1 MTLLEILEAVQP
13 DPLLRAHAHI
23 FLDEERIGRERWGS
37 ILPREGQ
44 RVLIN
49 VVPMGGGEGGKNPL
63 RVILTMAVVVV
74 ASVFGAGLGGAIFG
88 KLGLAT
94 TGIAGKFATAI
105 GTTLI
110 GTGGLLLVNAIAPI
124 RPPSGHEQ
132 EQDSPN
138 YFIDRARNTAWPF
151 APVPVVLGKH
161 RMVPALGAATYT
173 EVPEKRQ
180 ESYKEDLGDEQYLR
194 MLVVWGY
201 GPLKVRDLKI
211 GETPITDFQGVH
223 VETREGREGEPDLE
237 TYPKDVNEQALSIKL
252 EQADRWSSRTTAA
265 DADEISIDLTLP
277 QGLARLDDQG
287 KRQTLSVAFDLQY
300 KEVGSTEW
308 KRPPFVETRSR
319 PAPVPDPSVPDL
331 YTFLDSGLW
340 GGRATTDSSW
350 ETHTVTTSSVT
361 LTSNRS
367 TPARVGHSWHVP
379 QRGQYE
385 VRLRRTTLDRTSD
398 REFDQLYWTALR
410 SFTNEDPIAFGQPLA
425 RTAIVIR
432 ATDQL
437 HGSVDQLNAVVSSPV
452 LDWNG
457 TAWVEAETSNPASLY
472 RHVLQGPARANPVP
486 DAQIDLEALQAWHE
500 FCDTNGNEYN
510 AVRDFQGSIYDAL
523 ADIASVGRA
532 SPSYADGKWSI
543 VVDDGQQT
551 PVQHFT
557 PRNSSD
563 FSAERHFEAA
573 PHALRIRFANREEGW
588 RRDERIVYRDDYS
601 EIATAASRAL
611 SFDSNPSANDTV
623 QIGSTTY
630 TFTPSLSLAGDVLI
644 GSTAEASAANLIAAI
659 TAGQGDGTAYGTG
672 TTAHASVTAALG
684 ETNTQVV
691 ITALST
697 GPDGNSIT
705 VSVEPSVAESRITG
719 EGSLEGGSYG
729 AENFFSL
736 DVDQAQDV
744 VRFVVRLVAFEQR
757 HRLVN
762 GFPQPTPLH
771 HLLQQP
777 QTTVTDRTR
786 FLRDLVADDL
796 GREHRFRVLTVPAG
810 AQSLSNLCFP
820 FADDCAIL
828 FLHLKCLL
836 SACSEV
842 SLTTPE
848 YPSGL
853 AFQVFT
859 CGLVHFHLLLLGLV
873 GLLPYAYLWAR
884 SLAEPLIS
892 FYGPLK
898 GLDDLFFFVSRKGY
912 SQLEASATASWV
924 DQVQFAGFL
933 LQQSWIQFTAAGAGL
948 AILGCWFQWRRWTTG
963 VSLALV
969 WGFLNGGLLL
979 TGVLAFDFELLQR
992 SVMRV
997 YPLVSYGVMA
1007 LWIGLAVDGCTRLV
1021 TSRMRLHPEW
1031 VGGAVAAGLV
1041 SLVLASN
1048 FSYNDKREETWARDY
1063 AQTILSTLPQDA
1075 VLFTHGDNDTGPI
1088 GSLHHIEGVRPDV
1101 EVYNDQGL
1109 IFSNR
1114 LFPAR
1119 SSRRQKDRAIESF
1132 VKRSDRPVC
1141 FVQKPT
1147 QQWGTRNF
1155 GLFHLIEAKAHD
1167 PRSKRLSPTSAFSI
1181 GVIGWSGDR
1190 ISVILGS
1197 PNIEGCCWKAA
1208 AGS

>member
-1 MTLLEILEAVQP
+1 MSQVRQAARLSKTVASGRFSAPRGHVLATAASHPFRVEHADVELPVGMTLAEILEAVQP

-37 ILPREGQ
+37 FLPREGQ

-138 YFIDRARNTAWPF
+138 YFIDRARNTARPF

-161 RMVPALGAATYT
+161 RMVPPLGAATYT

-194 MLVVWGY
+194 LLVVWGY

-252 EQADRWSSRTTAA
+252 EQTDGWISRTTAA

-300 KEVGSTEW
+300 KEVGATEW

-367 TPARVGHSWHVP
+367 TPARVGYSWHVP

-398 REFDQLYWTALR
+398 REFDVLYWTALR

-437 HGSVDQLNAVVSSPV
+437 HGSVDQLTAVVSSPV

-486 DAQIDLEALQAWHE
+486 DEQIDLEALQDWHE
-500 FCDTNGNEYN
+500 FCETNGNEYN

-532 SPSYADGKWSI
+532 SPSYADGKWSV

-573 PHALRIRFANREEGW
+573 PHALRIRFANRNEGW
-588 RRDERIVYRDDYS
+588 RRDERIVYRGDYS
-601 EIATAASRAL
+601 EIATAASRTL

-630 TFTPSLSLAGDVLI
+630 TFTPSLSLAGAVLI
-644 GSTAEASAANLIAAI
+644 GSTAEDSAANLIAAI

-705 VSVEPSVAESRITG
+705 VSVEPSAAESRITG

-736 DVDQAQDV
+736 DAPGITDPEHVYRFGRFHLAQLLLRRELWSFQVDFEYLVATRGDRVLLSHDVLLVGQKSARIKKLLSNGAGHVTGIEIDEQVQMVSGTDYGVSIRTVEDAAVKAQVVTTPGETASLTFARDLPSSSAAVAGEVARLNLTTGRPPELYREGVSGTLEAGSDAEVATGLTINRVRGQAGQN
-744 VRFVVRLVAFEQR
+744 RLVLNTTGATAASDYWGDGLPGASKSIFIYDGASGIEIGYGTLLGVGSQYVAFKVSPDSPESAFMDNIATGESLT
-757 HRLVN
+757 LVIADATPAIP
-762 GFPQPTPLH
+762 GVDMLEVGDLLTFGEYGRETLDGLVVSVEPSTDLSARVSIMPWSSPGVYDAETGTIPAYESGLTPL
-771 HLLQQP
+771 P
-777 QTTVTDRTR
+777 
-786 FLRDLVADDL
+786 
-796 GREHRFRVLTVPAG
+796 GR
-810 AQSLSNLCFP
+810 Q
-820 FADDCAIL
+820 
-828 FLHLKCLL
+828 
-836 SACSEV
+836 
-842 SLTTPE
+842 
-848 YPSGL
+848 
-853 AFQVFT
+853 
-859 CGLVHFHLLLLGLV
+859 
-873 GLLPYAYLWAR
+873 
-884 SLAEPLIS
+884 
-892 FYGPLK
+892 
-898 GLDDLFFFVSRKGY
+898 
-912 SQLEASATASWV
+912 
-924 DQVQFAGFL
+924 
-933 LQQSWIQFTAAGAGL
+933 
-948 AILGCWFQWRRWTTG
+948 
-963 VSLALV
+963 ALV
-969 WGFLNGGLLL
+969 IEN
-979 TGVLAFDFELLQR
+979 V
-992 SVMRV
+992 
-997 YPLVSYGVMA
+997 VS
-1007 LWIGLAVDGCTRLV
+1007 DGN
-1021 TSRMRLHPEW
+1021 
-1031 VGGAVAAGLV
+1031 A
-1041 SLVLASN
+1041 LVL
-1048 FSYNDKREETWARDY
+1048 EGG
-1063 AQTILSTLPQDA
+1063 ILVPRI
-1075 VLFTHGDNDTGPI
+1075 VV
-1088 GSLHHIEGVRPDV
+1088 EVRPIS
-1101 EVYNDQGL
+1101 EPTAQIECQIRASGTSEPYYN
-1109 IFSNR
+1109 
-1114 LFPAR
+1114 A
-1119 SSRRQKDRAIESF
+1119 
-1132 VKRSDRPVC
+1132 
-1141 FVQKPT
+1141 
-1147 QQWGTRNF
+1147 
-1155 GLFHLIEAKAHD
+1155 
-1167 PRSKRLSPTSAFSI
+1167 
-1181 GVIGWSGDR
+1181 
-1190 ISVILGS
+1190 
-1197 PNIEGCCWKAA
+1197 
-1208 AGS
+1208 